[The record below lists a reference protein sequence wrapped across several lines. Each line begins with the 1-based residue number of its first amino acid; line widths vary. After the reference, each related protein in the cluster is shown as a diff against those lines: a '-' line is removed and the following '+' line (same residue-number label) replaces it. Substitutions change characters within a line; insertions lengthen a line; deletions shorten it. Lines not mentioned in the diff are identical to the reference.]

1 MVTTFP
7 EEILFLGVVLWMISG
22 LIRVMIGIMTIRK
35 EQADTY
41 ALREISNGFFI
52 IGTLV
57 AFLFLYTK
65 I

>member
-1 MVTTFP
+1 MITMPFVV
-7 EEILFLGVVLWMISG
+7 LFLGVLLWMMSG
-22 LIRVMIGIMTIRK
+22 LIRVMIGIMIIRK

-57 AFLFLYTK
+57 AFLFLYMK